1 MCVLVQKMECSRG
14 FPGATVVRNP
24 PASAGHA
31 RDVGFIPGSGRSF
44 GGGRATH
51 SSLLAWEIPWTE
63 ETGGP
68 RSMGVQGV
76 RHD

>member
-1 MCVLVQKMECSRG
+1 MECSRG
-14 FPGATVVRNP
+14 FPGGTVVRNP

-31 RDVGFIPGSGRSF
+31 KDVGLIPGSGRSL
-44 GGGRATH
+44 GGGKATH
-51 SSLLAWEIPWTE
+51 SSLLAWEIPWAE

-68 RSMGVQGV
+68 RSMESQRV